1 VFAARTYAE
10 WENTFAGT
18 GIPFGVIGRVSDV
31 VEDEQAAHAGIFAA
45 TTNPDVPRTVNNP
58 IRLGFAQ
65 PRQAGPPPTVG
76 QHSEEILREAG
87 YADAEIDAL
96 KKSGALG

>member
-1 VFAARTYAE
+1 
-10 WENTFAGT
+10 
-18 GIPFGVIGRVSDV
+18 VSDV

>member
-1 VFAARTYAE
+1 
-10 WENTFAGT
+10 
-18 GIPFGVIGRVSDV
+18 V
-31 VEDEQAAHAGIFAA
+31 VDDEQARHAGIFAD
-45 TTNPDVPRTVNNP
+45 TTNPEVPRTVNNP

-87 YADAEIDAL
+87 YGEAEIAEL
-96 KKSGALG
+96 RKAGALGS